1 MDYEDLLREKE
12 KGKRRVKKR
21 RSDDDMIS
29 VESIYDNESIRKVR
43 LDHFTIIRII
53 MHLYLERQLYPLQLL
68 WFNLNNLWRG
78 CACLG
83 FNESSAILNYVI
95 ALCCSGRCM
104 ICSMLALDFVQ
115 YRNVCN

>member
-29 VESIYDNESIRKVR
+29 EESIYDNESIRKVK

-53 MHLYLERQLYPLQLL
+53 IDNHDSGYLGMAVQLYVLAHLGHYHILTQKEYNQKLMAQLKSTPL
-68 WFNLNNLWRG
+68 FTP
-78 CACLG
+78 
-83 FNESSAILNYVI
+83 
-95 ALCCSGRCM
+95 
-104 ICSMLALDFVQ
+104 ICII
-115 YRNVCN
+115 